1 MRKLAR
7 RFGAMPF
14 EARDVEKAF
23 GLKPGYVRNLMGQLK
38 AKRWVEA
45 RPHPA
50 TRRRRVYTINY
61 DAVGD
66 VAVGGR
72 LLGVELGRYVA
83 FVDRKVVDHDHDLQR
98 LVQRVL
104 KSRRPEEIFITNMG
118 TPKERI
124 SIGF

>member
-1 MRKLAR
+1 
-7 RFGAMPF
+7 MPF
-14 EARDVEKAF
+14 EASDVEKAF
-23 GLKPGYVRNLMGQLK
+23 GLKPSYVRNLMGQLK
-38 AKRWVEA
+38 ARRWVEA

-50 TRRRRVYTINY
+50 TRRRRVYNINY
-61 DAVGD
+61 DAVSD

-72 LLGVELGRYVA
+72 LLGVELGKYVA
-83 FVDRKVVDHDHDLQR
+83 FVDKKVVDHDHDLQR

-118 TPKERI
+118 KPKERI